1 MSGNLRLVYWSSDL
15 LPVPSRVQAIVS
27 FFNDRHFKD
36 AAVIIR
42 RYINAQVLGT
52 TVAVA
57 VLLTVILMSGR
68 IIQFFERAAAG
79 KLAVD
84 LLAAVVWYRLPSFL
98 ELILPLGLFMGL
110 LLALGRM
117 YLDNEMTVL
126 AASGIGQRH
135 LIRWLTPVVLLIII
149 ATATMSMWL
158 TSAGYAA
165 SARIYAEQAQRS
177 TFDLIQPGR
186 FQQIGDRM
194 LYADVS
200 ADRSSLQDV
209 IMLESKK
216 DAQGVERQVIIQAK
230 SGQRVYDK
238 VLKGQA
244 IELSEGSRWEVRP
257 GDGAYQRMQFDRY
270 RLRYRQADAP
280 SEKADSP
287 RATATPVL
295 WEQRHD
301 DPKAAAEIGW
311 RWSLIVL
318 VPIISLLALPLAKV
332 NPRQGRYLKL
342 LPAVVLYLSYVVLL
356 VATRNAVEKS
366 QVGEVTYFGVH
377 GFYLALAL
385 LLFRAGRSRRQTN
398 TVPAL

>member
-1 MSGNLRLVYWSSDL
+1 M
-15 LPVPSRVQAIVS
+15 
-27 FFNDRHFKD
+27 
-36 AAVIIR
+36 IIR

-57 VLLTVILMSGR
+57 GLLTIILMSGR
-68 IIQFFERAAAG
+68 IIQFFERAATG
-79 KLAVD
+79 RLSVD

-135 LIRWLTPVVLLIII
+135 LMRWLSPVVVLIII
-149 ATATMSMWL
+149 ATASMSLWL
-158 TSAGYAA
+158 SSAGYAA
-165 SARIYAEQAQRS
+165 SARLYAEQAQRS

-186 FQQIGDRM
+186 FQQVGDRM

-200 ADRSSLQDV
+200 ADRSHLQDV

-216 DAQGVERQVIIQAK
+216 DEQGVERQVIIQAK
-230 SGQRVYDK
+230 SGQRVYDEI
-238 VLKGQA
+238 LKGQA
-244 IELSEGSRWEVRP
+244 IELSEGSRWDVRP

-270 RLRYRQADAP
+270 RLRYRQADVPTESAG
-280 SEKADSP
+280 SP
-287 RATATPVL
+287 RATATSVL
-295 WEQRHD
+295 WQQRQD
-301 DPKAAAEIGW
+301 DPRAAAEIGW

-356 VATRNAVEKS
+356 VATRNAIEKS
-366 QVGEVTYFGVH
+366 QVGAVAYLGVH
-377 GFYLALAL
+377 GFYLMLAL
-385 LLFRAGRSRRQTN
+385 LLFRLGRPRRLAHK
-398 TVPAL
+398 VAAA